1 MLCCASCGQHCGSSG
16 GSSSSGS
23 SMVRAWG
30 AVALACLLLLALQAW
45 DAQAAPRR
53 AQGAVHV
60 DQDARW
66 NSVPEVGGNPRAVR
80 GDRGYLTSQLEPVRE
95 PWGDPTDV
103 AAGDGY
109 PASWLGS
116 RADPQAGRMDVAGW
130 RAFPAP
136 GLNPGLNPSWH
147 PRETNR
153 ETVQKEAFQKGSR
166 HTVPVSD
173 EEREAMQETGM
184 PGADAGRRSEAAG
197 HELLRKYY
205 IPVSAVALAVVLSGL
220 VGSCIV
226 ISRLRKRDP
235 RSQGDEAALGQADTD
250 SAWKSEDP
258 TRDKGKAESG
268 EGTRKVEV
276 AQENGTFNNSSSPSP
291 RPFVAE
297 LMQLYRSASA
307 DPSPLP
313 ACPSCSFTDD
323 TSSLET
329 SISLDSPQPNPFWC
343 PCHQFQ
349 QGYCTSEDES
359 F

>member
-1 MLCCASCGQHCGSSG
+1 MLCCASCGQHCGCG
-16 GSSSSGS
+16 GGGGGS
-23 SMVRAWG
+23 SMVRASG
-30 AVALACLLLLALQAW
+30 AMVLTFLLLLALQAW

-53 AQGAVHV
+53 AQRAVLV
-60 DQDARW
+60 DQDAQW
-66 NSVPEVGGNPRAVR
+66 NPVPEVGGNPRAVR
-80 GDRGYLTSQLEPVRE
+80 GDRGYFTSQLEPVRE

-116 RADPQAGRMDVAGW
+116 RADPQAGRMGVAGW

-136 GLNPGLNPSWH
+136 WLNPGLNPRWH
-147 PRETNR
+147 PRETSR

-173 EEREAMQETGM
+173 EEREAMQETGV
-184 PGADAGRRSEAAG
+184 PGADAGRRSEAAD

-205 IPVSAVALAVVLSGL
+205 IPVTAVALAVVLSGL
-220 VGSCIV
+220 VGSCVV

-235 RSQGDEAALGQADTD
+235 RSQGEEAALGQADTD
-250 SAWKSEDP
+250 SARKSEDP
-258 TRDKGKAESG
+258 TRDKGRAESG
-268 EGTRKVEV
+268 EGTRKAEV

-323 TSSLET
+323 TTSLDT
-329 SISLDSPQPNPFWC
+329 SISLDSPLPNPFWC

-359 F
+359 FLE